1 MGNLEN
7 AVTVASWFDPAA
19 FQPAGHGQLAA
30 AFAEAAV
37 VVVDRQGVDDAA
49 ESDVDD
55 DEEAKKGRNGRNSKQ
70 KDSIHYSKCK
80 KNRKLSSSRN
90 FRYRELEQI
99 SLFGVDILP
108 VGFTAKSVIN

>member
-1 MGNLEN
+1 MAVGNATKLLMGNLEN

-19 FQPAGHGQLAA
+19 FQPAGHGQLAS

-55 DEEAKKGRNGRNSKQ
+55 DHAGTWLGRPSW
-70 KDSIHYSKCK
+70 
-80 KNRKLSSSRN
+80 
-90 FRYRELEQI
+90 
-99 SLFGVDILP
+99 
-108 VGFTAKSVIN
+108 

>member
-1 MGNLEN
+1 MAVGNATKLLMGNLEN
-7 AVTVASWFDPAA
+7 AVTVASWFDSAA

-55 DEEAKKGRNGRNSKQ
+55 DDEEAEKDRNGRNSKQ
-70 KDSIHYSKCK
+70 
-80 KNRKLSSSRN
+80 
-90 FRYRELEQI
+90 
-99 SLFGVDILP
+99 
-108 VGFTAKSVIN
+108 